1 LKLAVLALVAGGG
14 GGMKIAVL
22 LRGNS
27 DSDKVENEDE

>member
-1 LKLAVLALVAGGG
+1 VAGG
-14 GGMKIAVL
+14 GGMKIAVS

>member
-14 GGMKIAVL
+14 GMKIAVS